1 MYGNGD
7 GILDIYDYL
16 DPVSKWRQKF
26 PKYNGRTLITLK
38 EDDNGRPRMCM
49 TGKGFE
55 SNLCRPRKDKQ
66 TPHCFVAK
74 NKADEP
80 HIKSM
85 SDSRLELVECR
96 IPQCTVKQVWFLFL

>member
-38 EDDNGRPRMCM
+38 EDDNGRPRRCM

-55 SNLCRPRKDKQ
+55 SNLCRTRKGKQ
-66 TPHCFVAK
+66 TPHCFVSK
-74 NKADEP
+74 NMADEP

-85 SDSRLELVECR
+85 SDSRLELV
-96 IPQCTVKQVWFLFL
+96 